1 MRNVRVGIFFKW
13 DTYLFKVGWRGRLWI
28 LICSTG
34 WNWPGNWFV
43 SSTEYL
49 TWSVESDDSVCPSL
63 QYTWPGNNGP
73 LSKKP
78 HPLLA
83 CPSPCGCML
92 YAVGLGCLYPD
103 CRSNRGP
110 SCRCLTLTSATHS
123 SSSCF
128 GYLDDRL
135 TRLSSCCILGLLSS
149 SWTIAVSSLCC
160 LKDIRLVWRG
170 GSGPTMLGIN
180 NPWLGDALVCCLCWA
195 MDWLNGQ
202 CISSCLR
209 WSSISTDCWQ

>member
-1 MRNVRVGIFFKW
+1 MRNVRVGILSKW
-13 DTYLFKVGWRGRLWI
+13 DTYLFNVGWRGRLWVSM
-28 LICSTG
+28 CSTG

-49 TWSVESDDSVCPSL
+49 TWSVDWDDSVCPSL
-63 QYTWPGNNGP
+63 QYTWPAINGP

-78 HPLLA
+78 HPLLV

-92 YAVGLGCLYPD
+92 YAIRPGCLYPD
-103 CRSNRGP
+103 CRLSRGP
-110 SCRCLTLTSATHS
+110 SCRCSTLASATHS

-160 LKDIRLVWRG
+160 LKDTWLVWSG
-170 GSGPTMLGIN
+170 GSRPTVLGSN

-195 MDWLNGQ
+195 MDWLNGS
-202 CISSCLR
+202 CISGCLL
-209 WSSISTDCWQ
+209 WSSVSTDCWQ